1 MFKKGFKALK
11 KLGKKSSKKKDGGD
25 GDNTSMAS
33 TTEDYGAQSKLREYY
48 VMNIVYFLVS

>member
-11 KLGKKSSKKKDGGD
+11 NLGSKKSKKKNAGD

-33 TTEDYGAQSKLREYY
+33 TTEEPTTGKTCK
-48 VMNIVYFLVS
+48 